1 MRTVLRVEF
10 FVALVLTLVTG
21 AWAQATEEL
30 LYTFAGGA
38 DGSVPEA
45 GLTAGKKGIL
55 YGTTESGGIEGDF
68 YCSSGG
74 CGTVF
79 ELAPNGGGW
88 QHTVLYTFCSA
99 PSCADGGLPAG
110 VDAAGVIL
118 DKKGNLYGTA
128 ALGGAASAG
137 AVYELSPSK
146 SGWTET
152 LPYSFG
158 CASGCSPEDGESPV
172 GNLVFDKAGNLY
184 GATGT
189 GFNGSIY
196 GTVFELSPSGGVWTE
211 TILQSFG
218 GDNVGIDGG
227 FPSAGPTLDSK
238 GNLFGTTHAFGQNG
252 YGTVYELNASGYS
265 TIYSFTSQDGA
276 TSAPVV
282 VKGNNIYGTTD
293 AGGSYACGTV
303 FELSPSKGGWKF
315 RVLYEFTGVSGQDG
329 CYPSSAGIVFH
340 GAEIWGAAEG
350 YDYSCNRGCGVV
362 YKLSPVKGGWT
373 ETVVYPFNS
382 VPTELLPS

>member
-1 MRTVLRVEF
+1 L
-10 FVALVLTLVTG
+10 
-21 AWAQATEEL
+21 W
-30 LYTFAGGA
+30 
-38 DGSVPEA
+38 D
-45 GLTAGKKGIL
+45 
-55 YGTTESGGIEGDF
+55 
-68 YCSSGG
+68 
-74 CGTVF
+74 
-79 ELAPNGGGW
+79 
-88 QHTVLYTFCSA
+88 
-99 PSCADGGLPAG
+99 
-110 VDAAGVIL
+110 DAAGVIS

-128 ALGGAASAG
+128 YLGGAVSAG

-152 LPYSFG
+152 LPYSFEG
-158 CASGCSPEDGESPV
+158 ASGCPPCDGSDPV

-189 GFNGSIY
+189 GGGGNIY
-196 GTVFELSPSGGVWTE
+196 GTVFELSPSAGGWTE

-218 GDNVGIDGG
+218 QGNVGIDGG

-315 RVLYEFTGVSGQDG
+315 RVLYEFTGLSGQDG
-329 CYPSSAGIVFH
+329 CFPSSAGIVFH

-382 VPTELLPS
+382 VNDGRYPNGKLIFDASGNVYGTTLSDSFAGNGTVFKIAP